1 MGWTVA
7 LDSATGQILWNTS
20 KARGFSSPAIFNNS
34 VFVGTSSGTVVRL
47 NLTDG
52 ALLWETRLLA
62 STSFSGITSSPKV
75 AYDRVFVGTFNE
87 TGGPGEVVALWE
99 GNGSVAWRHATGSI
113 HYSSPAYAEGAVY
126 VGVMGLFNTTS
137 QISFNAPYGILSLD
151 AVTGTERRV
160 FPTGGSGAGSP
171 PPPRPH
177 PISTGKDGILCSFYS
192 GHRALPC

>member
-20 KARGFSSPAIFNNS
+20 KARGFSSPAVFNNS
-34 VFVGTSSGTVVRL
+34 VFVGTSNGTVVRL

-87 TGGPGEVVALWE
+87 TGGPGEAVALWE
-99 GNGSVAWRHATGSI
+99 VNASVAWRHPTGSI
-113 HYSSPAYAEGAVY
+113 HSPSPADGHRRGYLG
-126 VGVMGLFNTTS
+126 
-137 QISFNAPYGILSLD
+137 GI
-151 AVTGTERRV
+151 G
-160 FPTGGSGAGSP
+160 
-171 PPPRPH
+171 RPH
-177 PISTGKDGILCSFYS
+177 TTRPGSF
-192 GHRALPC
+192 RPT